1 MHLKYFKLKIF
12 KVINT
17 KLFDLKTVS
26 KLAKSIIEEKK
37 QNNLVLLARN
47 SLDSCNISIFNRNLG
62 MQIASNLFIE
72 NITFSIILP
81 EVYTH
86 KQINLKMKLKHEMNL
101 KVNVTHS
108 SKKVFITFDD
118 DTFTTNSNKNHN
130 NNNNNNNYKQIHD
143 EQDGDDCT
151 MREAFFCKELPLNLV
166 WRVKGG

>member
-1 MHLKYFKLKIF
+1 
-12 KVINT
+12 
-17 KLFDLKTVS
+17 LFDLKTVS

-47 SLDSCNISIFNRNLG
+47 SLDSCNISIVNRNLG

-81 EVYTH
+81 EIYTH

-118 DTFTTNSNKNHN
+118 TITTNSNKNHN
-130 NNNNNNNYKQIHD
+130 NNNNNNKTKQIH
-143 EQDGDDCT
+143 EQDGDDCI

-166 WRVKGG
+166 WRKKGG